1 MKTIETWIYAI
12 LLIGTLAYAYSIEK
26 GETPATKRDVVA
38 FDPHGAQITA
48 LSWEGKKRV
57 AHLTVE
63 GEGENASIWV
73 RAGRRKRLE
82 PEKNATSST
91 ETETKGTS
99 KASDKA
105 PGGDTSTGDAAK
117 GTSPGQEKA
126 ADDAAAKAENPGET
140 PPAEKTPTGGEGK
153 RPTPPQTD
161 GVKAAAGNG
170 EKTPASAEGT
180 KTSGT
185 DREKSPAKAEGNE
198 APRTAEKKGEAA
210 PEKTPPIRYGEPEWR
225 SFPGNQQARRLI
237 EDFSPLKALRAFDD
251 LPEETLSEMGFDDPE
266 ATLTIEAGNQ
276 KVRFEVGGKAYG
288 SSNVYMRP
296 EGSQRVYLV
305 ASRIITPL
313 RFAEDRL
320 LDRNPLG
327 FEKKEVISVR
337 IAQVGGEREIR
348 LEQQG
353 RHDPANAYWTKPGE
367 GETRESLFDDFMEKV
382 FLLRV
387 VRYPKET
394 EAPDPG
400 RLEDLF
406 EITFTGE
413 RGKLGD
419 LVLSRMEDPEKSQ
432 DGQTRYTWYA
442 TTPHTRSWAIV
453 TARTAKDLAEMLPD
467 LLER

>member
-26 GETPATKRDVVA
+26 GETPATQSDVVA
-38 FDPHGAQITA
+38 FDPRGAKITA

-63 GEGENASIWV
+63 GEGEEASIWV

-82 PEKNATSST
+82 PEKSATPPT
-91 ETETKGTS
+91 EAETKGTS

-105 PGGDTSTGDAAK
+105 PGGDTSTGNATK
-117 GTSPGQEKA
+117 GTPTGKGKA
-126 ADDAAAKAENPGET
+126 PDEAAAKAENPGET
-140 PPAEKTPTGGEGK
+140 PPAEKTSSQGEGK
-153 RPTPPQTD
+153 RSTPPQTD

-170 EKTPASAEGT
+170 EKTPAKAEGR
-180 KTSGT
+180 KEAGT
-185 DREKSPAKAEGNE
+185 DAEKSPAKAEGNE
-198 APRTAEKKGEAA
+198 APRTAEKKGEEA

-237 EDFSPLKALRAFDD
+237 EDFSPLEALRAFDD
-251 LPEETLSEMGFDDPE
+251 LSEETLAEMGFDDPE
-266 ATLTIEAGNQ
+266 ATLTIEAGNR

-305 ASRIITPL
+305 ASRVITPL

-337 IAQVGGEREIR
+337 VAEVGGGREID

-353 RHDPANAYWTKPGE
+353 RHDPANAYWTKPGA
-367 GETRESLFDDFMEKV
+367 GERRESLFDDFMEKV

-387 VRYPKET
+387 VRYPKEA

-406 EITFTGE
+406 EVTFTGE
-413 RGKLGD
+413 KGKLGE
-419 LVLSRMEDPEKSQ
+419 LMLSRMEDPEKSR

-442 TTPHTRSWAIV
+442 MTPHTRSRAIV
-453 TARTAKDLAEMLPD
+453 TARTAQDLAEMLPD